1 VPTTRPRHTITET
14 PPVQEALDRLR
25 AQMGSQKLDVA
36 ELVMLGADV
45 KLRRLQRDSDAA
57 REERH
62 RLAEMVRNR
71 TLPEM
76 DVAAADEVKD
86 LGLIA
91 RYE

>member
-1 VPTTRPRHTITET
+1 MPTTRPRHTITET

-25 AQMGSQKLDVA
+25 AQMGSQKLDYA
-36 ELVMLGADV
+36 ELLMLGAEE
-45 KLRRLQRDSDAA
+45 KERRLRRDEDAA
-57 REERH
+57 REARH

-76 DVAAADEVKD
+76 DVAAADEVKG